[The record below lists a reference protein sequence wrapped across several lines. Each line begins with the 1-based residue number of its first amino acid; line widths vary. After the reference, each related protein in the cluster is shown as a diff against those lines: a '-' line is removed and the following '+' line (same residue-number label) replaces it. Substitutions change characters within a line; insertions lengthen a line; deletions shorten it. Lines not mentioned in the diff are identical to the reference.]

1 MKLPQLSVFLEN
13 KPGQLKTACQ
23 KLAEADIN
31 ILTLSLADTQKYGIL
46 RLIVQDWKHAQKVL
60 EQAGCVVKK
69 TDVLAI
75 EVADQPGGLAG
86 ILEKAEKANLNVEY
100 MYAFSM
106 SSCDRAVLIFSFEDV
121 DSAAELLKAQG
132 VNIIDSVDFY
142 SRV

>member
-23 KLAEADIN
+23 KLAEANIN
-31 ILTLSLADTQKYGIL
+31 ILTLSLAETKKYGIL
-46 RLIVQDWKHAQKVL
+46 RLIVQDWKRAQQVL
-60 EQAGCVVKK
+60 EQSGFVVKE
-69 TDVLAI
+69 TDVLAV
-75 EVADQPGGLAG
+75 EVAAQPGGLAG

-106 SSCDRAVLIFSFEDV
+106 SSCDRAVLIFRFDDV
-121 DSAAELLKAQG
+121 DAAAQRLSDQG

-142 SRV
+142 SKV